1 MLIFGVGVFDEKAG
15 PDNKVPRAY
24 WSGILRRCYS
34 EESLVRWPSYRG
46 TTVCEEWHSFSA
58 FKQWF
63 LTNYKEGWDLDKDVL
78 ANDSKVYSPATCVFI
93 PQWLNK
99 FMTSFKQKEGR
110 ELPTGVYRR
119 NTYYRARGRHPFKG
133 EIQIGYFPTIE
144 EAREAY
150 LRHKRTVLQE
160 LRPQLDAI
168 DTRIY
173 PNMLSKLK

>member
-1 MLIFGVGVFDEKAG
+1 MLAD
-15 PDNKVPRAY
+15 
-24 WSGILRRCYS
+24 
-34 EESLVRWPSYRG
+34 
-46 TTVCEEWHSFSA
+46 
-58 FKQWF
+58 
-63 LTNYKEGWDLDKDVL
+63 
-78 ANDSKVYSPATCVFI
+78 DSKVYSPATCVFI

-110 ELPTGVYRR
+110 ELPTG
-119 NTYYRARGRHPFKG
+119 G

>member
-1 MLIFGVGVFDEKAG
+1 M
-15 PDNKVPRAY
+15 
-24 WSGILRRCYS
+24 
-34 EESLVRWPSYRG
+34 
-46 TTVCEEWHSFSA
+46 
-58 FKQWF
+58 
-63 LTNYKEGWDLDKDVL
+63 DKDVL
-78 ANDSKVYSPATCVFI
+78 ADGSKVYSPATCVFI